1 MILIFRLSRF
11 GISIMY
17 RRSLA
22 RLVRSASSCNIRRQN
37 LHVTCH
43 LGRAYAFQS
52 IASLRVPRCY
62 FSDIVSQDDL
72 AQTSQANATVI
83 TQETKLTEILAMKN
97 ALELLKAYRDYK
109 DTNDVIPS
117 NEIAVL
123 RCIAFIV
130 QKDSAQRFSLKAE
143 IANESP
149 GNKSVFWDVLDNIL
163 EHISESSNGDLASV
177 IWSLGKIGPVAV
189 GFENHSLAQSCD
201 QEILFRDI
209 TLFSTKDIN
218 KILSGLASLAMRKS
232 KVFAELER
240 AIVSNKIKI
249 SSFENQGLV
258 GSLRS
263 FSQTG
268 NGSLNL
274 FELYCKDVYF
284 RGMETFK
291 PFELFQLVSLF
302 AKKGVKA
309 DELFSHTEQKVIKMG
324 IESLSN
330 TDIFL
335 ILWTFAHKKSDRF
348 HDQVFSHM
356 DQEFVNHGM
365 RRFLPF
371 SLSNTL
377 WRFAKAG
384 KHNANVFVLVKNELM
399 LRDLSAFRK
408 YLPQILWSFAVAEK
422 DYAELYEKI
431 VEEFS
436 SEDLESVSNKDL
448 CTCAWSFGK
457 LGITNENIYR
467 KIEKEVLSRDPSA
480 LKYLDVQ
487 RLLTGFAHA
496 KEGSRELFEYLED
509 AILALNVSSLKAA
522 EMCNV
527 LWPFTEMGYKTR
539 HLFDAVEQEILRR
552 GKQHF
557 KEGQLARLKTSFE
570 AFGQGSQELVN
581 VFNRR

>member
-1 MILIFRLSRF
+1 
-11 GISIMY
+11 MY
-17 RRSLA
+17 RGSLA
-22 RLVRSASSCNIRRQN
+22 RLVRSVSPYVIRRQQ
-37 LHVTCH
+37 LISCH
-43 LGRAYAFQS
+43 LGRAYVFQS
-52 IASLRVPRCY
+52 ISSLRVLRH
-62 FSDIVSQDDL
+62 FSCDTASQDGIVSV
-72 AQTSQANATVI
+72 QAAEAKATGNR
-83 TQETKLTEILAMKN
+83 QETILSEILSMEK
-97 ALELLKAYRDYK
+97 ALELLQAYNTYK
-109 DTNDVIPS
+109 DAGDIMIQAS
-117 NEIAVL
+117 RIAVL
-123 RCIAFIV
+123 RCIAYIV
-130 QKDSAQRFSLKAE
+130 QRDGAQRFALKAE
-143 IANESP
+143 IDKESQGNES
-149 GNKSVFWDVLDNIL
+149 VFLDLLDNISQ
-163 EHISESSNGDLASV
+163 HISESSNSDLASV

-335 ILWTFAHKKSDRF
+335 ILWTFAHKKSDRL

-365 RRFLPF
+365 SRFLPF
-371 SLSNTL
+371 LLSNIL
-377 WRFAKAG
+377 WCFVKSG
-384 KHNANVFVLVKNELM
+384 KHNANVFDLIKKELM

-422 DYAELYEKI
+422 DYAELYDKI

-436 SEDLESVSNKDL
+436 SVDLESVSNKDL

-509 AILALNVSSLKAA
+509 AILTLNVSSLKAA

-539 HLFDAVEQEILRR
+539 HLFYAVEQEILRR

-557 KEGQLARLKTSFE
+557 KEGQFARLKTSFE

-581 VFNRR
+581 LFNRR

>member
-1 MILIFRLSRF
+1 M
-11 GISIMY
+11 
-17 RRSLA
+17 
-22 RLVRSASSCNIRRQN
+22 
-37 LHVTCH
+37 
-43 LGRAYAFQS
+43 
-52 IASLRVPRCY
+52 ASLRVPRCY
-62 FSDIVSQDDL
+62 FSDIVSQDNL

-97 ALELLKAYRDYK
+97 ALELLKAYNDYK

-123 RCIAFIV
+123 RSIAYIV
-130 QKDSAQRFSLKAE
+130 QKDGAQRFSLRAE
-143 IANESP
+143 IAKESP
-149 GNKSVFWDVLDNIL
+149 GNKSVFLDVLDNIL
-163 EHISESSNGDLASV
+163 EHISESSNSDLASV

-218 KILSGLASLAMRKS
+218 KILSGLASLVMRKS

-284 RGMETFK
+284 RGMDTFK

-335 ILWTFAHKKSDRF
+335 ILWTFAHKKSDRL

-365 RRFLPF
+365 SRFLPF
-371 SLSNTL
+371 LLSNIL
-377 WRFAKAG
+377 WCFAKSG
-384 KHNANVFVLVKNELM
+384 KHNANVFDVIKKELM

-436 SEDLESVSNKDL
+436 SVDLESVSNKDL

-467 KIEKEVLSRDPSA
+467 KIEKEILSRDPSA
-480 LKYLDVQ
+480 LKYLDIQ

-509 AILALNVSSLKAA
+509 AILTLNVSSLKAA

-527 LWPFTEMGYKTR
+527 LWPFAEMGYKTR

-552 GKQHF
+552 GKLHF

-581 VFNRR
+581 LFNRR

>member
-1 MILIFRLSRF
+1 M
-11 GISIMY
+11 
-17 RRSLA
+17 A
-22 RLVRSASSCNIRRQN
+22 RLIRNASSCIIRGQ
-37 LHVTCH
+37 H
-43 LGRAYAFQS
+43 LPRKFLSLPCSYHIFQPASYLRAS
-52 IASLRVPRCY
+52 RHY
-62 FSDIVSQDDL
+62 FCNTVNQDGIVSTKTPKAYTTDQIHEKKL
-72 AQTSQANATVI
+72 A
-83 TQETKLTEILAMKN
+83 EILAMKN
-97 ALELLKAYRDYK
+97 AIDLLQEYSNYK
-109 DTNDVIPS
+109 DTSDMINASRV
-117 NEIAVL
+117 AVL
-123 RCIAFIV
+123 RCIAYIV
-130 QKDSAQRFSLKAE
+130 QKDGSQRFSLKAE
-143 IANESP
+143 IVKESP
-149 GNKSVFWDVLDNIL
+149 GNKSVFLDLLNNIL
-163 EHISESSNGDLASV
+163 EHISEFGNSDLASV
-177 IWSLGKIGPVAV
+177 IWSLGKIGPVSV
-189 GFENHSLAQSCD
+189 GFENHSLAQACEE
-201 QEILFRDI
+201 EILSRDI
-209 TLFSTKDIN
+209 TAFSTKDIN
-218 KILSGLASLAMRKS
+218 KILSGLASLVMRKS
-232 KVFAELER
+232 KVFAELEM

-377 WRFAKAG
+377 WCFAKAG
-384 KHNANVFVLVKNELM
+384 KHNANVVVLVKNELM

-480 LKYLDVQ
+480 LKYLDIQ

-527 LWPFTEMGYKTR
+527 LWPFAEMGYKTR
-539 HLFDAVEQEILRR
+539 HLFDTVEQEILRR
-552 GKQHF
+552 GKLHF
-557 KEGQLARLKTSFE
+557 KEGQLARLKASFE